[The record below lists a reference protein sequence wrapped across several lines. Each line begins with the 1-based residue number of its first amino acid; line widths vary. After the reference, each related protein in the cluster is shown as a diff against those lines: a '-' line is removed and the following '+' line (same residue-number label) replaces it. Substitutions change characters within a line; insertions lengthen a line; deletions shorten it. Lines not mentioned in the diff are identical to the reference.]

1 MAAGREE
8 PASESETAG
17 GWKRW
22 RDGATKLSM
31 PVLTTVVSAVLVAV
45 FVTSRQDARSQ
56 QHARELQTKAEIAN
70 AKSQEHARDLQTK
83 AQIAN
88 DMSETAVKLIFA
100 SETRTKALILGNKS
114 PPSAESASRLKAE
127 FYASSVFIRAK
138 LEAYYKD
145 KTLAPQWYRYTN
157 AVGDFFDLGSVQS
170 AINRGAAQQSPKSQK
185 ELLRSIRNGLRGGA
199 QSEAVLDA
207 AVERVNVTGLKPG
220 KERSVYVQNYSTLGG
235 RLIER
240 GAELTKD
247 ALD

>member
-1 MAAGREE
+1 MAAGRDE
-8 PASESETAG
+8 PAREGETAG

-31 PVLTTVVSAVLVAV
+31 PVLTTVVSAVLVAI

-100 SETRTKALILGNKS
+100 AETMTKALILGNKK
-114 PPSAESASRLKAE
+114 PPSADSTSRLKAD
-127 FYASSVFIRAK
+127 FYASSIFIRAK

-157 AVGDFFDLGSVQS
+157 AVGAFLELGSVQS
-170 AINRGAAQQSPKSQK
+170 ALKQAADKRTLKKQQ
-185 ELLRSIRNGLRGGA
+185 ELFREIRKGGK
-199 QSEAVLDA
+199 QSDATLDA
-207 AVERVNVTGLKPG
+207 ALELVNVTSLKPG
-220 KERSVYVQNYSTLGG
+220 KERFLYVQNYLDLGG